1 MEMPDTADDWGE
13 HIPSGHAIGAGL
25 RVLLLASD
33 VPLMACIAAIEEIN
47 ASRNSPLVLAGIAT
61 DAVTDPK
68 ARISAGKRL
77 WQHYTPE
84 QCRLSYERTRSY
96 CTEQGIAFL
105 SGSIHASPFRNWMET
120 CKPDII
126 ISAFYGQLIP
136 EEILRGPRLGAY
148 NVHPSDTQHGIRGP
162 RPFLDT
168 IEAGLKQANGHL
180 GKVVVHELDPGF
192 DEGRVVIETPGLPF
206 HDCDG
211 VLPANP
217 LHIGF
222 RFCIYAYPVLA
233 KALLTALLDE
243 GRGFAPFQI
252 AYSEAVE
259 TELEN
264 YRYSGHIG
272 FSTASALIRRMRE
285 CLQKNN
291 NRGLCQ

>member
-1 MEMPDTADDWGE
+1 MEMPDRTDDWGE

-33 VPLMACIAAIEEIN
+33 VPLFACVAAIEEIN
-47 ASRNSPLVLAGIAT
+47 AVRNGPLVLAGVAT
-61 DAVTDPK
+61 DAVMDPK

-77 WQHYTPE
+77 WQHYSPE

-96 CTEQGIAFL
+96 CTERGTAFF
-105 SGSIHASPFRNWMET
+105 SGSIHASPFLDWMET

-126 ISAFYGQLIP
+126 LSAFYGQLIP
-136 EEILRGPRLGAY
+136 EGILRSPRLGAW

-222 RFCIYAYPVLA
+222 KFCIYAYPVLA
-233 KALLTALLDE
+233 KALLATLLDA
-243 GRGFAPFQI
+243 GRDFTPFQI
-252 AYSEAVE
+252 AYSQAVAKQ
-259 TELEN
+259 LKA

-272 FSTASALIRRMRE
+272 FSTAPALIRRMRD
-285 CLQKNN
+285 CLQQNDVEPD
-291 NRGLCQ
+291 R